1 MGSSHGRTQSSLF
14 QVFNT
19 LVRASAEARE
29 AVLQY
34 FARAINL
41 NRKRSGMQVDML
53 TVSSDSFIMNLQI
66 ILLQFCEPFMDAQYS
81 KVCFALCGLADVENE
96 TCTL

>member
-1 MGSSHGRTQSSLF
+1 M
-14 QVFNT
+14 
-19 LVRASAEARE
+19 RASAEARE

-81 KVCFALCGLADVENE
+81 KVCLAPLWTCRCGR
-96 TCTL
+96 